1 MGPASDAIFGPSA
14 DGHELMVKISC
25 FEIIGAQDYETLGAV
40 IIHCT
45 VNRYARSSLDKL
57 VLLYL
62 GVKMQDAKV
71 ITSL

>member
-25 FEIIGAQDYETLGAV
+25 FEISGAQDYERLGAV

-45 VNRYARSSLDKL
+45 VNRYARSSLD
-57 VLLYL
+57 
-62 GVKMQDAKV
+62 
-71 ITSL
+71 